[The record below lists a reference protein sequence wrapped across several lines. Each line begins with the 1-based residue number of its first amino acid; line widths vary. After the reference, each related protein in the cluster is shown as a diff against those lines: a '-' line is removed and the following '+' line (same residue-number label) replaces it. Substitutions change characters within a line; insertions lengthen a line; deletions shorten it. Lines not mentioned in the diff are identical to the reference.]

1 MPARPS
7 ANPPGPDSDEAAT
20 RRKLGELVASRR
32 WRDALRVR
40 EQALRRRPDLDL
52 QPTEPRL
59 WVMEG
64 QQAAAEGQAKR
75 AEEAFRKAIDC
86 GGLGDGLL
94 GLARLQVARGQID
107 RALEEMGEAFASKR
121 LPRTHAGAYLKLL
134 FLAGEVDQARTLI
147 RDRSSRFLPQ
157 QLQWAAGVLSL
168 LEGDPVNARRQFARV
183 AGPPSPDDSGA
194 VWRAWASL
202 EAGDSAGAATAL
214 EGSKDPAAAAVAL
227 DLAARGG
234 DPPANLLALHRRDLP
249 RREQALALAL
259 LHHLRQSNLI
269 GAAQL
274 LLAEERTLLA
284 VLPDLAPLRRT
295 ILLLGGQQ
303 AMEREAP
310 GEALACWRPIVDRP
324 TFDAD
329 LALRLYPILDTSERD
344 VHCLEAERLA
354 SQLQS
359 WVRRSARDD
368 PSAWPEPL
376 LSTTLARLLCWQVDQ
391 FIHLG
396 RSAPARHALAQARQ
410 LAPDHP
416 DVLGRQGVVA
426 LIGGDRDTA
435 VPLLWRALDGGC
447 RATLVFGFLDEQLQE
462 TGEEEEWLRL
472 RRAHGASFGSPP
484 PATGDQRGEVPSWL
498 EALTASDARALAEAL
513 EDTSETNAPL
523 DALRVL
529 VDHLPLPEDADRPPG
544 KLTLAL
550 PAASDRWDA
559 LLAPLPPEERVEP
572 LLAILVAIRRFCR
585 RSGKAI
591 AGQIALRQGQL
602 DALAADP
609 GSPLGERALRAQLLL
624 HGLGLKPSESPDP
637 AVVARLRRTPQPE
650 RTLPLALLDLRLFAS
665 TRPWRPLVEDLRRQ
679 EPENP
684 LLTLV
689 LTTMERD
696 TTIAHMGLSQLA
708 FEQARRQQDAV
719 ALAACRR
726 EEAWADTLR
735 ARAPLRRHSSR
746 GGGASLFAGLDFED
760 VLRRLVHLHEEA
772 NDASEPDSPPDR
784 GPGGGPP
791 PGPRQRPRRRG
802 FMDL

>member
-1 MPARPS
+1 MPTRPS
-7 ANPPGPDSDEAAT
+7 VNSPGRDGDVAAT

-52 QPTEPRL
+52 QPTEARL

-86 GGLGDGLL
+86 GGVGDGHL
-94 GLARLQVARGQID
+94 GLARLRVGQGQIG
-107 RALEEMGEAFASKR
+107 RALEEMGAAFTSR
-121 LPRTHAGAYLKLL
+121 SLPRTHAGAYLKLL
-134 FLAGEVDQARTLI
+134 FLAGEVDQARALI
-147 RDRSSRFLPQ
+147 RDGSSRFLPQ
-157 QLQWAAGVLSL
+157 QLHWAAGVLSL

-183 AGPPSPDDSGA
+183 AGPPSPGDSGA

-202 EAGDSAGAATAL
+202 EAGDSTAAADTL
-214 EGSKDPAAAAVAL
+214 RDLKEPAAVAVAL

-234 DPPANLLALHRRDLP
+234 EPPANLLALPRRDLP

-259 LHHLRQSNLI
+259 LHHLRQTNLF

-274 LLAEERTLLA
+274 LLAEERALLA

-303 AMEREAP
+303 ALEREGS

-329 LALRLYPILDTSERD
+329 LALRLYPILDGSERD
-344 VHCLEAERLA
+344 EHSQEAERLA

-359 WVRRSARDD
+359 WVRRAARDD

-376 LSTTLARLLCWQVDQ
+376 LSTTLARLHCWQADQ
-391 FIHLG
+391 AIRLG
-396 RSAPARHALAQARQ
+396 RAPQARRAVARARQ

-416 DVLGRQGVVA
+416 DVLGRQGLLELLSGNQEGA
-426 LIGGDRDTA
+426 ISLI
-435 VPLLWRALDGGC
+435 WQALDGGC
-447 RATLVFGFLDEQLQE
+447 RSAFVYVLLDDYLQE
-462 TGEEEEWLRL
+462 KGEEAEWSRL
-472 RRAHGASFGSPP
+472 RRGHGATFGLPP
-484 PATGDQRGEVPSWL
+484 PSSGVQLGEVPSWL
-498 EALTASDARALAEAL
+498 EALTASDSLALAEAL
-513 EDTSETNAPL
+513 DDAEESSAPL

-529 VDHLPLPEDADRPPG
+529 VDHLPLPEASDRAPG

-550 PAASDRWDA
+550 PAASDRWDP
-559 LLAPLPPEERVEP
+559 LLNPLPPEERVEC
-572 LLAILVAIRRFCR
+572 LLAILVAIQRFCR
-585 RSGKAI
+585 RGGKAI
-591 AGQIALRQGQL
+591 AGQIARRQGEL
-602 DALAADP
+602 EALAADP
-609 GSPLGERALRAQLLL
+609 GSPHGERALRALLVL
-624 HGLGLKPSESPDP
+624 HGLGLKPSDSPDP
-637 AVVARLRRTPQPE
+637 SILARLRRTPQPG

-696 TTIAHMGLSQLA
+696 TAIARRQLSALA
-708 FEQARRQQDAV
+708 FEQARRQQDAA

-726 EEAWADTLR
+726 EEEWGDALR
-735 ARAPLRRHSSR
+735 ARAPSSR
-746 GGGASLFAGLDFED
+746 RSFGGRFNDIEIGIEEFLRLLNRSHQEDEDAGSA
-760 VLRRLVHLHEEA
+760 R
-772 NDASEPDSPPDR
+772 PPDQ
-784 GPGGGPP
+784 GPERDPP
-791 PGPRQRPRRRG
+791 PRKRPRASRRS